1 MTKIRYRHPAPVRFA
16 VHLLVGVLS
25 LAHLLAGW
33 FLLTGLFGVI
43 VWLLVGVIALAA
55 GSLMS
60 ELPMMLKG
68 LVLLIV
74 GAGGGVALSLY
85 AIAVAD
91 NLKQWTNATLSER

>member
-1 MTKIRYRHPAPVRFA
+1 MTAILYRRPALVRFA
-16 VHLLVGVLS
+16 ALLLVSVLS

-33 FLLTGLFGVI
+33 FLLTGLFGAI

-74 GAGGGVALSLY
+74 GAGGGMALSLY